1 MPSAQLEISKVLG
14 DLNEMAPAGYA
25 IGLQIQYTTPKFM
38 FQTYSKAWLSYYSQ
52 HGLLMRDPTLSWGF
66 ENTGVVRWSALKDQD
81 TAGVLKLAAEHG
93 IPFGIT
99 CAKESVDAKN
109 GIRSVGS
116 FARGD
121 RDFTDEEVAAISAAF
136 DHLHDETED
145 QAQLP
150 PETVRILKAMSIMVT
165 HPGS

>member
-1 MPSAQLEISKVLG
+1 MSPTQVEISQVLG
-14 DLNEMAPAGYA
+14 ELNDMAPAGYA

-38 FQTYSKAWLSYYSQ
+38 FQTYSKAWLNYYSQ
-52 HGLLMRDPTLSWGF
+52 NGLLMSDPTLAWGF
-66 ENTGVVRWSALKDQD
+66 DHTGAVRWSKLKENDS
-81 TAGVLKLAAEHG
+81 AGVLEKAAEHG
-93 IPFGIT
+93 INFGIT
-99 CAKESVDAKN
+99 CATETPNNKD

-121 RDFTDEEVAAISAAF
+121 REFTDDEIVRILSAF
-136 DHLHDETED
+136 DQLHTRTED

-150 PETVRILKAMSIMVT
+150 PETIQQLKNMSIMVT